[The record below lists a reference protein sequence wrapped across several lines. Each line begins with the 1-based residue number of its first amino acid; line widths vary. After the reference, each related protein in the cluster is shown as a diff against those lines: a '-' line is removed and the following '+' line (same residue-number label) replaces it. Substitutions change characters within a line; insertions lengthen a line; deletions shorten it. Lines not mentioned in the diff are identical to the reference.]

1 MSELRPARR
10 RRTGVVVLAAGFA
23 VIVVGQLIGPVA
35 APPLYDGLVNI
46 EPYRWLDPPPPGQ
59 PGGAKGATG
68 TVAVKGGVS
77 PLIAIATPEQPPQA
91 QVFAPPSSFTLPPGT
106 TSLSLSIQ
114 PIPTEGAPADGHIS
128 GNVYRILIADQNGTP
143 VTAPASALVSVVMR
157 GHGAIADGTIEQFV
171 DGSWKPLKSS
181 PAGFASTFLAVVTS
195 FGDFAVVAPGPGPSS
210 VASAA
215 PAASPPATPA
225 ASGPATSSTG
235 PGTAAPV
242 TPVPT
247 GGSSSGDS
255 NGGSTPIVPIAI
267 AVVIL
272 GGIVVVLANRRR
284 PPPPPPTRYQGARRR

>member
-1 MSELRPARR
+1 MK
-10 RRTGVVVLAAGFA
+10 
-23 VIVVGQLIGPVA
+23 
-35 APPLYDGLVNI
+35 
-46 EPYRWLDPPPPGQ
+46 
-59 PGGAKGATG
+59 GGA
-68 TVAVKGGVS
+68 S

-171 DGSWKPLKSS
+171 DGSWKPLKTSS
-181 PAGFASTFLAVVTS
+181 GRLRLDVPRGGHELRRLRRRGSR
-195 FGDFAVVAPGPGPSS
+195 PGPVERGLGGSGRL
-210 VASAA
+210 AA
-215 PAASPPATPA
+215 GDDLPPVRGRPRRR
-225 ASGPATSSTG
+225 PPTG
-235 PGTAAPV
+235 PETAAPV
-242 TPVPT
+242 TPAPS

-255 NGGSTPIVPIAI
+255 GGGSTPIVPIVI
-267 AVVIL
+267 AVVVL